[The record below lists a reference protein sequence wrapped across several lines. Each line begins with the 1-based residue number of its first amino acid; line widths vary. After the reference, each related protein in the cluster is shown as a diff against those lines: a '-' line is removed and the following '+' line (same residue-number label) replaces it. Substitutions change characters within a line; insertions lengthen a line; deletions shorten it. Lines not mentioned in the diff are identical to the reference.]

1 MTFTPLGDWLRSDD
15 GRYRI
20 SRMDLHVG
28 RVYTAYAI
36 DPPGD
41 WGPVFIG
48 NEHSA
53 ERARRLCETHDS
65 KHSEVIDHG

>member
-1 MTFTPLGDWLRSDD
+1 MDRQPLTFTPHGDWLHSDD

-28 RVYTAYAI
+28 RVYTAYVM

-41 WGPVFIG
+41 WGPVFLG
-48 NEHSA
+48 NTESSGKA
-53 ERARRLCETHDS
+53 VRLCQEERAMRYE
-65 KHSEVIDHG
+65 